1 MTYSIEAL
9 SQAGDLQK
17 KMENIWFRQALGT
30 RLRSLRIERQI
41 EQAKLADDAGM
52 TASNL
57 CKIEMGQRYMTLYN
71 IAALCLAM
79 GISPDELM
87 PKKEEPEHAAAM

>member
-9 SQAGDLQK
+9 SQAADLQK

-30 RLRSLRIERQI
+30 RLRALRLEREI
-41 EQAKLADDAGM
+41 EQVKLATSAGM
-52 TASNL
+52 TNSNL
-57 CKIEMGQRYMTLYN
+57 CKIEMGRRYPTLRD
-71 IAALCLAM
+71 IAALCRAM

-87 PKKEEPEHAAAM
+87 PKKEEPEHAAM